1 MCIFYLINL
10 LKFTSLRMQ
19 VNVYFNSRRGNTST
33 FAKTF
38 SLHCLT
44 SAQLISQIMS
54 VVGKA
59 APYTFPPLNTLS
71 FLMWVHTRWS
81 FKYRRCRSNPTEE
94 HSLRPLLL
102 FDKSK
107 VPLPCCFYNRKTHTT
122 AFANCVSCQA
132 QEMLVMHFISDN
144 LSGPVSQQG
153 NVFSRWWGTI
163 KWDIL
168 WYQMKSWRS
177 PELQV

>member
-59 APYTFPPLNTLS
+59 APYTFPPLNTLY
-71 FLMWVHTRWS
+71 FLMW
-81 FKYRRCRSNPTEE
+81 CIQDDLSN
-94 HSLRPLLL
+94 
-102 FDKSK
+102 
-107 VPLPCCFYNRKTHTT
+107 T
-122 AFANCVSCQA
+122 AGADLIQLKNINCVPCSYLIKAKC
-132 QEMLVMHFISDN
+132 HFRAASTIEKHTLQHSQIVY
-144 LSGPVSQQG
+144 PVKL
-153 NVFSRWWGTI
+153 R
-163 KWDIL
+163 KC
-168 WYQMKSWRS
+168 
-177 PELQV
+177 